1 MGAAIC
7 GGRSTSIR
15 RPSRS
20 MRGMLAAMVWHYWV
34 GVVIAISAVAGAVAL
49 VAGYFKT
56 VESTRYPKER

>member
-1 MGAAIC
+1 
-7 GGRSTSIR
+7 
-15 RPSRS
+15 

-49 VAGYFKT
+49 VAGYFRT